1 MPTPLPQIFRSLR
14 TAALALAFVITSA
27 LGLAGPAQAWAATF
41 TIASPTFRNSD
52 EIPLADVYDHDGCKG
67 GNQSPP
73 LVWLHPPSGTNGYAV
88 TMADL
93 DAKVGVV
100 WLWVLFG
107 IPVSTV
113 ALQQNAD
120 AVATL
125 RPPGAL
131 QTRNGLGSLGY
142 QGPCPRRGTPAH
154 HYLITV
160 WALDQAQL
168 PFKAQAQAQ
177 AVAIFLRKHALAHA
191 SMTPHY
197 GHH

>member
-1 MPTPLPQIFRSLR
+1 M
-14 TAALALAFVITSA
+14 ALAISSV
-27 LGLAGPAQAWAATF
+27 AGVTVQARAASL
-41 TIASPTFRNSD
+41 TIASPTFRNGD

-67 GNQSPP
+67 ANQSPP
-73 LVWLHPPSGTNGYAV
+73 LVWLHPPAGTNSYAV

-107 IPVSTV
+107 IPVSTT

-120 AVATL
+120 ATPAL
-125 RPPGAL
+125 RPPGAH
-131 QTRNGLGSLGY
+131 QTRNGLGSMGY
-142 QGPCPRRGTPAH
+142 QGPCPRRGSSAH

-160 WALDQAQL
+160 WAVDQAQL
-168 PFKAQAQAQ
+168 PFKDQAPAQ

-191 SMTPHY
+191 SLTPHY